1 MIKVENG
8 IATREPIPDFLDRSG
23 TPEALAALL
32 DLSWTDPALGVQDCA
47 WWPEEDVSGE
57 LGTNKKWGAEVLI
70 LDNERQ
76 VVLVTRK
83 QVAMTAA
90 EKAARDSAIAAE
102 WAGRIAARRFQA
114 ETGGVIVEGI
124 QVNTERD
131 SQSLLT
137 GAAFA
142 ASLDPGYHI
151 KWKAATGFVDLT
163 GEQIL
168 GIASQVRAFV
178 QACFNREAELLGAV
192 ADGSITVQMLE
203 EGWPA

>member
-1 MIKVENG
+1 MVKVENS
-8 IATREPIPDFLDRSG
+8 IATREPIPDFLDQKD
-23 TPEALAALL
+23 TPDARESLL
-32 DLSWTDPALGVQDCA
+32 DLSWTDPSLGVQNAA
-47 WWPEEDVSGE
+47 WWPEENADGE
-57 LGTNKKWGAEVLI
+57 LGANKKWGAEVLT
-70 LDNERQ
+70 LDVERR

-90 EKAARDSAIAAE
+90 EKAARDALIAVE

-114 ETGGVIVEGI
+114 ETGGVTVQGI
-124 QVNTERD
+124 PVNTERD
-131 SQSLLT
+131 SQALLT

-142 ASLDPGYHI
+142 ASLDPAYQI

-163 GEQIL
+163 GEQVM

>member
-1 MIKVENG
+1 MVSMIKVQNG
-8 IATREPIPDFLDRSG
+8 TATREPLPVFLHG
-23 TPEALAALL
+23 LLPESLV
-32 DLSWTDPALGVQDCA
+32 DLSWTDPQLGVQNAA
-47 WWPEEDVSGE
+47 WWPEENTEGE
-57 LGTNKKWGAEVLI
+57 LGANKKWGAEVLT
-70 LDNERQ
+70 LDVERK
-76 VVLVTRK
+76 VVKVSRK

-90 EKAARDSAIAAE
+90 EKAARDEALAAD
-102 WAGRIAARRFQA
+102 WMAQIAARRFQA

-124 QVNTERD
+124 QINTDRD

-142 ASLDPGYHI
+142 ASIDPDYRI
-151 KWKAATGFVDLT
+151 KWKAETGFVDLT
-163 GEQIL
+163 GEQVM

-192 ADGSITVQMLE
+192 ADGSITAEMLE

>member
-1 MIKVENG
+1 MIKVKDG
-8 IATREPIPDFLDRSG
+8 VATREPLPDSLHG
-23 TPEALAALL
+23 LMPESLV
-32 DLSWTDPALGVQDCA
+32 DLSWTWEGLGLQDSA

-57 LGTNKKWGAEVLI
+57 LGTNKKWGAEVLT

-90 EKAARDSAIAAE
+90 EKAARDSAIAVE

-114 ETGGVIVEGI
+114 ETGGTTVAGV

-131 SQSLLT
+131 SQALLT

-142 ASLDPGYHI
+142 ATLDPAYHI
-151 KWKAATGFVDLT
+151 KWKAATGFVDLSAQ
-163 GEQIL
+163 QII
-168 GIASQVRAFV
+168 GVASAVRAFV
-178 QACFNREAELLGAV
+178 QSCFDRESELLGAV
-192 ADGSITVQMLE
+192 ADGSITGEMLE
-203 EGWPA
+203 EGWPV

>member
-1 MIKVENG
+1 MVKVQNDV
-8 IATREPIPDFLDRSG
+8 ATREPLPAFLHG
-23 TPEALAALL
+23 LLPESLA

-57 LGTNKKWGAEVLI
+57 LGTNKKWGAEVLT
-70 LDNERQ
+70 LDVERK
-76 VVLVTRK
+76 VVLVARK

-90 EKAARDSAIAAE
+90 EKAARHSAIAAE

-114 ETGGVIVEGI
+114 ETGGTTVEGV
-124 QVNTERD
+124 QVNSERD
-131 SQSLLT
+131 SQALLT

-142 ASLDPGYHI
+142 ATLDPAYRI

-163 GEQIL
+163 GEQVIGL
-168 GIASQVRAFV
+168 ASQVRAFV
-178 QACFNREAELLGAV
+178 QACFNREAELLGFV
-192 ADGSITVQMLE
+192 ADGSITAEMLE

>member
-1 MIKVENG
+1 MVKVENNS
-8 IATREPIPDFLDRSG
+8 ATREPIPNFLDQKE
-23 TPEALAALL
+23 TPEARASLL
-32 DLSWTDPALGVQDCA
+32 DLSWTDPAFGLLDAA

-57 LGTNKKWGAEVLI
+57 LGANKKWGAEVLT
-70 LDNERQ
+70 LDVERKVVQ
-76 VVLVTRK
+76 VARK
-83 QVAMTAA
+83 QVPMTAA
-90 EKAARDSAIAAE
+90 EKAARDALVAAQ
-102 WAGRIAARRFQA
+102 WADQIAARRFQV
-114 ETGGVIVEGI
+114 ETGGVTVAG
-124 QVNTERD
+124 VKLNTERD

-192 ADGSITVQMLE
+192 ADGSITAEMLE
-203 EGWPA
+203 EGWPE

>member
-1 MIKVENG
+1 MIFYLWDEQGLYVGDQAVDETGALPLRSTPTK
-8 IATREPIPDFLDRSG
+8 PMKLSG
-23 TPEALAALL
+23 TQVARWTGSGWEKLAAAPEAEPAPAP
-32 DLSWTDPALGVQDCA
+32 DWPAL
-47 WWPEEDVSGE
+47 
-57 LGTNKKWGAEVLI
+57 
-70 LDNERQ
+70 
-76 VVLVTRK
+76 
-83 QVAMTAA
+83 
-90 EKAARDSAIAAE
+90 
-102 WAGRIAARRFQA
+102 IAARRWQV
-114 ETGGVIVEGI
+114 ETGGTTVEGI

-131 SQSLLT
+131 SQALLT

-142 ASLDPGYHI
+142 ASLDPAYQI

-192 ADGSITVQMLE
+192 ADGSITAEILE

>member
-8 IATREPIPDFLDRSG
+8 IATREPVPFYLDQAQ
-23 TPEALAALL
+23 TPQALASLL
-32 DLSWTDPALGVQDCA
+32 DLSWTDPQFGIQNAA
-47 WWPEEDVSGE
+47 WWPEEDISGE
-57 LGTNKKWGAEVLI
+57 LGPKKKWGAEVLT
-70 LDNERQ
+70 LDAERQ
-76 VVLVTRK
+76 VVLVKRK
-83 QVAMTAA
+83 QVAMTAG
-90 EKAARDSAIAAE
+90 EKAARDEEVTAQ
-102 WAGRIAARRFQA
+102 WADQIAARRFQV
-114 ETGGVIVEGI
+114 ETGGVTVEGVQI
-124 QVNTERD
+124 NTDRD

-192 ADGSITVQMLE
+192 ADGSITAQMLE

>member
-8 IATREPIPDFLDRSG
+8 IATREPVPYFLDQAG
-23 TPEALAALL
+23 TPEALASLL
-32 DLSWTDPALGVQDCA
+32 DLSWTDPQFGVQNAA
-47 WWPEEDVSGE
+47 WWPEEDTSGE
-57 LGTNKKWGAEVLI
+57 LGTNKKWGAEVLT
-70 LDNERQ
+70 LDVERK
-76 VVLVTRK
+76 VVLVKRK
-83 QVAMTAA
+83 QVAMTAG
-90 EKAARDSAIAAE
+90 EKAARDEEVTAQ
-102 WAGRIAARRFQA
+102 WADQIAARRFQV
-114 ETGGVIVEGI
+114 ETGGVTVEGVQI
-124 QVNTERD
+124 NTDRD

-192 ADGSITVQMLE
+192 ADGLITAEMLE
-203 EGWPA
+203 EGWPE